1 MRSFVVFLIAL
12 VLAAASNTHAHAAG
26 GPKHKSQ
33 PPHLYGLDST
43 PRTPTAGPVG
53 LADAAEEYLIEIDPQ
68 AVAANPQAFTIDL
81 PTLPPLE
88 AVRTRFVVYRSDW
101 KSWIGTLRYAGTQ
114 GEGTGYIHL
123 GYHGKQMTALIH
135 FEGERYQIVGG
146 FWEPHRLVRLS
157 DELSVRS
164 CGLDDS
170 GDVADPLSPA
180 STSSKAELESSVGAF
195 TSTRL
200 DVLVVYPKV
209 FFGFGPAAE
218 VAVFNFAED
227 SISLANDIF
236 TNGNIPAYYNL
247 VGIVPITAAAQPP
260 ATGIYDALHWL
271 TQQPTEVA
279 NLRNAFGADVVT
291 IYVPYIWTLNPAC
304 GVANLP
310 QKDYA
315 TFRSAQGTNQITV
328 AAAFN
333 QRAFSANR
341 VSCGLGD
348 FTLGHEIGHNYGM
361 RHEDGNTSPTVH
373 LFPFGRGYDD
383 IPGLNKSTVMGCVCG
398 ESGEPTCGD
407 PTNAVCN
414 RIPYFSDPGMFY
426 QNVAIGTLERNNA
439 HVAHTQAAS
448 ATGYTT
454 FRAQSANTPPFANF
468 TVSCSGRT
476 CTFNASSSTDN
487 LTIPTNGYWWDFG
500 DNTTGSGK
508 IVNHTYSYGT
518 FFWVHLVVKDSGGQT
533 DVTLNSASP
542 Q

>member
-1 MRSFVVFLIAL
+1 MRSFVVFLVAF
-12 VLAAASNTHAHAAG
+12 VLAALATRQAHAAG
-26 GPKHKSQ
+26 GPKQRSQ
-33 PPHLYGLDST
+33 PPPLYSLDST
-43 PRTPTAGPVG
+43 PRTPTGGPAG
-53 LADAAEEYLIEIDPQ
+53 LADAAEEYLIAIDPQ
-68 AVAANPQAFTIDL
+68 AVAVNPQAFTINL

-88 AVRTRFVVYRSDW
+88 AIRTRFVVYRTDW

-123 GYHGKQMTALIH
+123 GYHGKQVTALIH
-135 FEGERYQIVGG
+135 FEGERFQIVGG

-170 GDVADPLSPA
+170 GDDAEPLSFG
-180 STSSKAELESSVGAF
+180 STSANAELDSSFEAL

-209 FFGFGPAAE
+209 FFGFGPTNE

-260 ATGIYDALHWL
+260 ATGIGDALDWL
-271 TQQPTEVA
+271 TQQPAEVA
-279 NLRNAFGADVVT
+279 SLRNAFGADIVT
-291 IYVPYIWTLNPAC
+291 IYVPYIWTQLPAC

-315 TFRSAQGTNQITV
+315 TFRSAKGTTQGLLV
-328 AAAFN
+328 SAPFN

-361 RHEDGNTSPTVH
+361 RHETGNTSTTH
-373 LFPFGRGYDD
+373 LFATGRGYD
-383 IPGLNKSTVMGCVCG
+383 IPGLNKSTVMGCQCG
-398 ESGEPTCGD
+398 GQSPEPACGD

-414 RIPYFSDPGMFY
+414 RDPVFLGPCT
-426 QNVAIGTLERNNA
+426 ALSERGDRDA
-439 HVAHTQAAS
+439 GSQQCRGRSYAS
-448 ATGYTT
+448 STTGYTI

-468 TVSCSGRT
+468 TVACSGRT

-487 LTIPTNGYWWDFG
+487 MTIPTNGYWWDFG
-500 DNTTGSGK
+500 DNTTGAGK
-508 IVNHTYSYGT
+508 IVSHTYGAGT
-518 FFWVHLVVKDSGGQT
+518 SFWVHLVVKDSGGQT
-533 DVTLNSASP
+533 DVTLNSATP